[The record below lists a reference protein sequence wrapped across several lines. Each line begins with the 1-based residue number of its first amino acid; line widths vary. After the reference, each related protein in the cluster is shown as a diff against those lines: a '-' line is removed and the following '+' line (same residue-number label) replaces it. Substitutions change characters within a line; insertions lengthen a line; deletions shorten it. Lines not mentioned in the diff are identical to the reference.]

1 MISDTAARILV
12 VEDSDEDYDTTED
25 AAARQQVPYAL
36 VRVLTAEEG
45 RAALMTGQRF
55 RLVILDNSLPGDR
68 GDAFLSALRRHPMHC
83 RVPVVA
89 FTASGR
95 QPERDALHAAGVN
108 AFHVK
113 TVSYEDNLW
122 TLEMIFN
129 YWLRA
134 VAD

>member
-1 MISDTAARILV
+1 MTAGTTTGVLV
-12 VEDSDEDYDTTED
+12 VEDSDEDFNTAAD
-25 AAARQQVPYAL
+25 AAARLHLPYAL
-36 VRVLTAEEG
+36 VRVLTADDG
-45 RAALMTGQRF
+45 LAALQSGQPF
-55 RLVILDNSLPGDR
+55 RLVILDNSLPGDQ
-68 GDAFLSALRRHPMHC
+68 GDVFLSALRSHPTHC

-113 TVSYEDNLW
+113 SVNYEDNLW

-134 VAD
+134 VAE

>member
-1 MISDTAARILV
+1 MTPGATASVLV
-12 VEDSDEDYDTTED
+12 VEDSDEDFDTVAD
-25 AAARQQVPYAL
+25 AAARLQVPYAL
-36 VRVLTAEEG
+36 VRVLSVDDG
-45 RAALMTGQRF
+45 LAALLSGQPF

-68 GDAFLSALRRHPMHC
+68 GDMFLSALRRHPLHC

-113 TVSYEDNLW
+113 SVNYEDNLW

>member
-1 MISDTAARILV
+1 MSPGPPAGVLV
-12 VEDSDEDYDTTED
+12 VEDSDEDFATAAD
-25 AAARQQVPYAL
+25 AAARLQVPYPL
-36 VRVLTAEEG
+36 IRVLTADDG
-45 RAALMTGQRF
+45 RAALTTGQRF
-55 RLVILDNSLPGDR
+55 RLVILDNSLPGDQ
-68 GDAFLSALRRHPMHC
+68 GDVFLSALRKHPMHC

-95 QPERDALHAAGVN
+95 QPDRDVLHVAGVN

-113 TVSYEDNLW
+113 SVSYEDNLW

>member
-1 MISDTAARILV
+1 MNPGTPAAVLV
-12 VEDSDEDYDTTED
+12 VEDSDEDFATTAD
-25 AAARQQVPYAL
+25 AAARLQMPYPL
-36 VRVLTAEEG
+36 VRVLTADDG
-45 RAALMTGQRF
+45 RAALTTGQQF
-55 RLVILDNSLPGDR
+55 RLVILDNSLPGDQ
-68 GDAFLSALRRHPMHC
+68 GDAFLSALRRHPLHC

-113 TVSYEDNLW
+113 SVNYEDNLW

-134 VAD
+134 VAE

>member
-1 MISDTAARILV
+1 MNPGTPAAVLV
-12 VEDSDEDYDTTED
+12 VEDSDEDFATTAD
-25 AAARQQVPYAL
+25 AAARLQVPYPL
-36 VRVLTAEEG
+36 VRVLTADDG
-45 RAALMTGQRF
+45 CAALMTGQRF
-55 RLVILDNSLPGDR
+55 RLVILDNSLPGDQ
-68 GDAFLSALRRHPMHC
+68 GDVFLSALRSHPMHR

-95 QPERDALHAAGVN
+95 QPDRDVLHAAGVN

-113 TVSYEDNLW
+113 SVSYEDNLW

>member
-1 MISDTAARILV
+1 MSPGMAPGILV
-12 VEDSDEDYDTTED
+12 VEDSDEDFDTTAD
-25 AAARQQVPYAL
+25 AAARQQLPYAL
-36 VRVLTAEEG
+36 VRVLTADEAG
-45 RAALMTGQRF
+45 AALMTGQQF
-55 RLVILDNSLPGDR
+55 RLVILDNSLPGDQ
-68 GDAFLSALRRHPMHC
+68 GDVFLRALRSHPVHC

-95 QPERDALHAAGVN
+95 QPERDVLYAAGVN

-113 TVSYEDNLW
+113 SVSYEDNLW
-122 TLEMIFN
+122 TLEMIFS

>member
-1 MISDTAARILV
+1 MTPGATASVLV
-12 VEDSDEDYDTTED
+12 VEDSDEDFDTVAD
-25 AAARQQVPYAL
+25 AAARLQVPYAL
-36 VRVLTAEEG
+36 VRVLSVDDG
-45 RAALMTGQRF
+45 LAALLSGQPF

-68 GDAFLSALRRHPMHC
+68 GDVFLSALRRHPLHC

-113 TVSYEDNLW
+113 SVNYEDNLW

-134 VAD
+134 VAE

>member
-1 MISDTAARILV
+1 MTPAATASVLV
-12 VEDSDEDYDTTED
+12 VEDSDEDFDTVAD
-25 AAARQQVPYAL
+25 AAARLQVPYAL
-36 VRVLTAEEG
+36 VRVLSVDDG
-45 RAALMTGQRF
+45 LAALLSGQPF

-68 GDAFLSALRRHPMHC
+68 GDVFLSALRRHPLHC

-113 TVSYEDNLW
+113 SVNYEDNLW

-134 VAD
+134 VAE

>member
-1 MISDTAARILV
+1 MPPGTTAGVLV
-12 VEDSDEDYDTTED
+12 VEDSDEDFDTAAD
-25 AAARQQVPYAL
+25 AAARLQLPYPL
-36 VRVLTAEEG
+36 VRVPTAEDG
-45 RAALMTGQRF
+45 LAALLSGQSF
-55 RLVILDNSLPGDR
+55 CLVILDNSLPGDR

-113 TVSYEDNLW
+113 SVSYEDNLW

>member
-1 MISDTAARILV
+1 MTPAATASVLV
-12 VEDSDEDYDTTED
+12 VEDSDEDFDTVAD
-25 AAARQQVPYAL
+25 AAARLQVPYAL
-36 VRVLTAEEG
+36 VRVLSVDDG
-45 RAALMTGQRF
+45 LAALLSGQPF

-68 GDAFLSALRRHPMHC
+68 GDVFLSALRRHPLHC

-95 QPERDALHAAGVN
+95 QPDRDVLHAAGVN

-113 TVSYEDNLW
+113 SVSYEDNLW

>member
-1 MISDTAARILV
+1 MTPGTTAGVLV
-12 VEDSDEDYDTTED
+12 VEDSDEDFATATD
-25 AAARQQVPYAL
+25 AAARLQVPYPL
-36 VRVLTAEEG
+36 VRVLTADDA
-45 RAALMTGQRF
+45 RAALTTGQRF
-55 RLVILDNSLPGDR
+55 RLVILDNSLPDDQGDV
-68 GDAFLSALRRHPMHC
+68 FLTALRSHPMHC
-83 RVPVVA
+83 RIPVVA

-113 TVSYEDNLW
+113 SVSYEDNLW

>member
-1 MISDTAARILV
+1 M
-12 VEDSDEDYDTTED
+12 
-25 AAARQQVPYAL
+25 AAAGVRQ
-36 VRVLTAEEG
+36 R
-45 RAALMTGQRF
+45 
-55 RLVILDNSLPGDR
+55 
-68 GDAFLSALRRHPMHC
+68 
-83 RVPVVA
+83 
-89 FTASGR
+89 R

-113 TVSYEDNLW
+113 SVNYEDNLW

>member
-1 MISDTAARILV
+1 MTPRATAGVLV
-12 VEDSDEDYDTTED
+12 VEDSDEDFNTAAD
-25 AAARQQVPYAL
+25 AAARLHVPYAL
-36 VRVLTAEEG
+36 VRVLTADDG
-45 RAALMTGQRF
+45 LAALQSGQPF
-55 RLVILDNSLPGDR
+55 RLVILDNSLPGDQ
-68 GDAFLSALRRHPMHC
+68 GDEFLSALRSHPTHC

-95 QPERDALHAAGVN
+95 QPERDSLHAAGVN

>member
-1 MISDTAARILV
+1 MSLDTADGVLV
-12 VEDSDEDYDTTED
+12 VEDSDEDFGTVAD
-25 AAARQQVPYAL
+25 AAAQQQVTHRLIRAT
-36 VRVLTAEEG
+36 TADDAC
-45 RAALMTGQRF
+45 AALTTGQRF
-55 RLVILDNSLPGDR
+55 RLVILDSSLPGNH
-68 GDAFLSALRRHPMHC
+68 GDVFLRALRSHPTHH

-95 QPERDALHAAGVN
+95 QPERDVMHDAGVN

-113 TVSYEDNLW
+113 SVSYDDNLW
-122 TLEMIFN
+122 ILGMILT

>member
-1 MISDTAARILV
+1 MTPGATASVLV
-12 VEDSDEDYDTTED
+12 VEDSDEDFDTVAD
-25 AAARQQVPYAL
+25 AAARLQVPYAL
-36 VRVLTAEEG
+36 VRVLSVDDG
-45 RAALMTGQRF
+45 LAALLSGQPF
-55 RLVILDNSLPGDR
+55 RLVILDNSLPGDQ

-95 QPERDALHAAGVN
+95 ETERNALHAAGVN

-113 TVSYEDNLW
+113 TVSYEDNLS

>member
-1 MISDTAARILV
+1 MMPDTAARILV
-12 VEDSDEDYDTTED
+12 VEDSDEDYGTTED

-55 RLVILDNSLPGDR
+55 RLVILDNSLPGDQ
-68 GDAFLSALRRHPMHC
+68 GDVFLCALRSHPMHC

-113 TVSYEDNLW
+113 SVSYEDNLW
-122 TLEMIFN
+122 TLEMIFT

-134 VAD
+134 VAG

>member
-1 MISDTAARILV
+1 MSPVPPVGVLI
-12 VEDSDEDYDTTED
+12 VEDSDEDFATAAD
-25 AAARQQVPYAL
+25 AAARLQVPYPL
-36 VRVLTAEEG
+36 VRVLTADDG
-45 RAALMTGQRF
+45 RAALMTGQTF
-55 RLVILDNSLPGDR
+55 RLVILDNSLPGDQ
-68 GDAFLSALRRHPMHC
+68 GDVFLSALRSHPMHC

-113 TVSYEDNLW
+113 SVSYEDNLW